1 MFFTLFYAVYDRR
14 TSELTWCGGGHPPSL
29 VMRAG
34 GGHDWLPSQNM
45 VIGAIPDMDAQIG
58 TIKLAPGD
66 RLFVFS
72 DGVFELKTTAGEMWD
87 YDEFQEFMSRPLDPD
102 EDRIDTLRAKGR
114 ELMGSE
120 QFEDDFSILEIDFH

>member
-1 MFFTLFYAVYDRR
+1 
-14 TSELTWCGGGHPPSL
+14 
-29 VMRAG
+29 
-34 GGHDWLPSQNM
+34 M
-45 VIGAIPDMDAQIG
+45 VIGAVPDMEAETGKIR
-58 TIKLAPGD
+58 IVPGD

-87 YDEFQEFMSRPLDPD
+87 FDEFQEFMSRPLGLE
-102 EDRIDTLRAKGR
+102 EDRIDELRAKGR